1 MGKSLLDSS
10 LRMVKGM
17 AQTSLKTSW
26 WARRRDLQTF
36 RLAKFF
42 TLTSFVVIVVCTVIL
57 TVILSHRAQKMSLA
71 KSEEYLKL
79 LAANLNHQVF
89 QQFLVPTAIEQQ
101 GRITIADP
109 EQHKRLDSVVQNTIH
124 GFHVEELAIYDQVG
138 VLAYSNSGQ
147 TLGTDCFEVPGV
159 KKALFGEQY
168 FERLGSSFL
177 WDLIPYW
184 GSGSQRL
191 RGYFPFRLE
200 GKPGSHLGPVV
211 GVFEVT
217 QDISRDIV
225 QIGKFQGLILLISV
239 LIMGV
244 LFVVLRQIVK
254 QAEVILE
261 RRQEEQ
267 MALEAQLHQAERLAA
282 LGEMTAGV
290 AHEVRNPLGIISST
304 AELLRERLNRYEPDT
319 RLAQIIVEEADRL
332 NIKVSEFLDFA
343 RPREPNLQPCEV
355 DKVLDRSIELLH
367 PEIDRLHISV
377 KRDYR
382 TDDKVQAA
390 DPGLLHQAFL
400 NILLNAIQAM
410 PDGGA
415 LEVSVAAGDNGQ
427 GTEIRFQD
435 NGLGIE
441 PETLKKVFNP
451 FYTTKE
457 KGSGL
462 GLPIVKS
469 IIESHRGAIR
479 IDSAPGQGTAVIIH
493 LPALPLP
500 PKG

>member
-1 MGKSLLDSS
+1 
-10 LRMVKGM
+10 M
-17 AQTSLKTSW
+17 APDKLKTAW
-26 WARRRDLQTF
+26 WTRGRDLQTF

-42 TLTSFVVIVVCTVIL
+42 TLTSLVVILVCTAML

-71 KSEEYLKL
+71 KSEDYLKL

-109 EQHKRLDSVVQNTIH
+109 EQYKRLDEVVKNTIH
-124 GFHVEELAIYDQVG
+124 GFHVEELTIYDQVG
-138 VLAYSNSGQ
+138 VLSYSNTGQ
-147 TLGTDCFEVPGV
+147 PLGTDCFETLGV
-159 KKALFGEQY
+159 KKALFGEQH
-168 FERLGSSFL
+168 FERLGNSFL
-177 WDLIPYW
+177 WDLLPYW
-184 GSGSQRL
+184 GSGKQRL

-200 GKPGSHLGPVV
+200 GKGDPQSGPVV

-217 QDISRDIV
+217 QDITADILA
-225 QIGKFQGLILLISV
+225 IGKFQGLILLISV
-239 LIMGV
+239 LIMSG
-244 LFVVLRQIVK
+244 LFLVLRQIVK

-267 MALEAQLHQAERLAA
+267 RALESQLYQAERLAA

-290 AHEVRNPLGIISST
+290 AHEIRNPLGIISST
-304 AELLRERLNRYEPDT
+304 AELLRERLNRYEPDN
-319 RLAQIIVEEADRL
+319 RLAQIIVEEANRL

-343 RPREPNLQPCEV
+343 RPREPNLQPCQV
-355 DKVLDRSIELLH
+355 DKVLDRSLELLH
-367 PEIDRLHISV
+367 PEIERLHISV
-377 KRDYR
+377 QRDYQ
-382 TDDKVQAA
+382 TDGKVQPA
-390 DPGLLHQAFL
+390 DPALLHQAFL

-410 PDGGA
+410 PEGGT
-415 LEVSVAAGDNGQ
+415 LKVSVSAGPNGLD
-427 GTEIRFQD
+427 TEIKVQD
-435 NGLGIE
+435 SGEGIA

-479 IDSAPGQGTAVIIH
+479 IDSSLGKGTIVTIN
-493 LPALPLP
+493 LPELN
-500 PKG
+500 